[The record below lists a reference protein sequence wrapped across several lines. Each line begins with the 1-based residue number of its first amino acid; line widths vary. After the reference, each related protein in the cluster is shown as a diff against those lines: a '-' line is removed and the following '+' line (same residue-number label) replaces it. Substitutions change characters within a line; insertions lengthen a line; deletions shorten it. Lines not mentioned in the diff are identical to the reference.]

1 MPPRRKKELRD
12 SILTHSFF
20 NQGVCPCCSGR
31 THNHNTSSLKPDD
44 PNYNKL
50 AEFGPDY
57 EKLSSV
63 MTSSWMVKYNTL
75 TPQEREKL
83 HASIAMSPTIKNPK
97 AVMQALTLAQKQ
109 MNDEPTMADDFP
121 PMETFDL
128 DNLDEVAKTY
138 DGLCKGYK
146 DEEER
151 GMADLAGLVSNLA
164 VTASDA
170 NRSPEDR
177 LAAELD
183 MHNLN
188 IHSKITLPL
197 TSCLRQ
203 VQLFNIEKKFGC
215 VEESYQALCN
225 DDKKRR
231 GEDVPAEMPQSFRQ
245 KWNDPFKL
253 VEAAPKPRKKK
264 AKKRL
269 GVDEALVEL
278 KRNCKLAMEEMQDLK
293 KVISDA
299 EKPIVLPSV
308 PASFTYADVP
318 VPEDLPDHIR
328 QRFFDAEFAFNEVVV
343 LQEKA
348 SQQLLKVRGVFVAWY
363 STNDEAWEF
372 GKTRIHEM
380 PVFREYEYTRN
391 ELHSLFYVAARQE
404 VKIVEFYS
412 SEGAPKLPQA
422 MNTALKL
429 NSLSPKEFEEYWE
442 LRCLKLQQTIPSV
455 DKMLAEI
462 DVMLKE
468 TAEEDH
474 PKIEWWKWLVDDS
487 Q

>member
-1 MPPRRKKELRD
+1 
-12 SILTHSFF
+12 
-20 NQGVCPCCSGR
+20 
-31 THNHNTSSLKPDD
+31 
-44 PNYNKL
+44 
-50 AEFGPDY
+50 
-57 EKLSSV
+57 
-63 MTSSWMVKYNTL
+63 MVKYNTL

-363 STNDEAWEF
+363 STNDEAW
-372 GKTRIHEM
+372 
-380 PVFREYEYTRN
+380 
-391 ELHSLFYVAARQE
+391 YV
-404 VKIVEFYS
+404 
-412 SEGAPKLPQA
+412 
-422 MNTALKL
+422 
-429 NSLSPKEFEEYWE
+429 
-442 LRCLKLQQTIPSV
+442 
-455 DKMLAEI
+455 
-462 DVMLKE
+462 
-468 TAEEDH
+468 
-474 PKIEWWKWLVDDS
+474 
-487 Q
+487 

>member
-20 NQGVCPCCSGR
+20 NQGICPCCSGR
-31 THNHNTSSLKPDD
+31 THNHNTQSLKPDD
-44 PNYNKL
+44 PNYNKF
-50 AEFGPDY
+50 AEFGPGKGPLKRSVIETNHRPDY

-63 MTSSWMVKYNTL
+63 MTSPWIEKYNNL

-83 HASIAMSPTIKNPK
+83 HASIAMSPMIKNPK

-109 MNDEPTMADDFP
+109 MNDEPAKADDFP

-138 DGLCKGYK
+138 DGLCKGYQ

-151 GMADLAGLVSNLA
+151 GMADLAELVSNLE
-164 VTASDA
+164 VTTSDV

-203 VQLFNIEKKFGC
+203 VQLFNIEKRFGC

-253 VEAAPKPRKKK
+253 VEAEAAPKPRKKK

-328 QRFFDAEFAFNEVVV
+328 QRFFDAEFAFNEVAV

-348 SQQLLKVRGVFVAWY
+348 SQQLLKVRSVFVAWY
-363 STNDEAWEF
+363 STNDEAW
-372 GKTRIHEM
+372 
-380 PVFREYEYTRN
+380 
-391 ELHSLFYVAARQE
+391 YV
-404 VKIVEFYS
+404 
-412 SEGAPKLPQA
+412 
-422 MNTALKL
+422 
-429 NSLSPKEFEEYWE
+429 
-442 LRCLKLQQTIPSV
+442 
-455 DKMLAEI
+455 
-462 DVMLKE
+462 
-468 TAEEDH
+468 
-474 PKIEWWKWLVDDS
+474 
-487 Q
+487 

>member
-1 MPPRRKKELRD
+1 MHKDSQELKSSGLSTVIMPPRRRKELRD
-12 SILTHSFF
+12 SILTQSFF
-20 NQGVCPCCSGR
+20 NQGTCPCCSGR
-31 THNHNTSSLKPDD
+31 THNHNTQPLKPDD
-44 PNYNKL
+44 PNYDKF
-50 AEFGPDY
+50 AEFGPGKGPLKRSVIQTNHRTEY

-63 MTSSWMVKYNTL
+63 MTSSWIEKYKNL
-75 TPQEREKL
+75 TPQERQKL

-97 AVMQALTLAQKQ
+97 AVMQALTLALKQ
-109 MNDEPTMADDFP
+109 MNDEPAMADDLP

-151 GMADLAGLVSNLA
+151 GIADLAGLVSNLA
-164 VTASDA
+164 VTTSDA

-188 IHSKITLPL
+188 INSKITLPL

-203 VQLFNIEKKFGC
+203 VQLFNIEKRFGC

-253 VEAAPKPRKKK
+253 VGAAPKPRKKK

-278 KRNCKLAMEEMQDLK
+278 KRNCKLAIEEMQDLK

-318 VPEDLPDHIR
+318 TPEDLPDHIR

-348 SQQLLKVRGVFVAWY
+348 SQQLLKVRSVFVAWY
-363 STNDEAWEF
+363 STSDEAW
-372 GKTRIHEM
+372 
-380 PVFREYEYTRN
+380 
-391 ELHSLFYVAARQE
+391 YV
-404 VKIVEFYS
+404 
-412 SEGAPKLPQA
+412 
-422 MNTALKL
+422 
-429 NSLSPKEFEEYWE
+429 
-442 LRCLKLQQTIPSV
+442 
-455 DKMLAEI
+455 
-462 DVMLKE
+462 
-468 TAEEDH
+468 
-474 PKIEWWKWLVDDS
+474 
-487 Q
+487 